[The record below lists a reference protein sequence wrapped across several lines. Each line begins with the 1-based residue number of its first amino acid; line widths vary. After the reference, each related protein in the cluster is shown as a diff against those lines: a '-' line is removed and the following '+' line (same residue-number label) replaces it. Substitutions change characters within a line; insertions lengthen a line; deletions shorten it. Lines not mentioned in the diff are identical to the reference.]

1 MRRLVLSVLAMAF
14 LVAASGLAWNSANAE
29 TAKSSHVTVTAE
41 QDRIVVNINFEDKVR
56 FSVPPPEQGQFYAE
70 PGDTVIGHSNFG
82 NSQKYEVNQD
92 DTSVKLVF
100 PNPTSQG
107 NGSFFTWNASK
118 DGKKKNWLLYPWEDD
133 GFVIVKNSQ
142 DPVHVKGL
150 HKYFA
155 YVEGTQVRQA
165 LEEARAEGYQVARKY
180 HLDKGHIEED
190 NKGLSQDSAKVLNA
204 GN

>member
-1 MRRLVLSVLAMAF
+1 
-14 LVAASGLAWNSANAE
+14 
-29 TAKSSHVTVTAE
+29 VTAE
-41 QDRIVVNINFEDKVR
+41 QDRIVVNIQFDDKVR
-56 FSVPPPEQGQFYAE
+56 FSVPPPEQGWFYAE

-92 DTSVKLVF
+92 DTSVRLVF
-100 PNPTSQG
+100 PNPTSKE

-133 GFVIVKNSQ
+133 GFVIVRDSD
-142 DPVHVKGL
+142 DPAHVKGL

-165 LEEARAEGYQVARKY
+165 VEEAGENGYQVAREY
-180 HLDKGHIEED
+180 HIEKGHIEED
-190 NKGLSQDSAKVLNA
+190 NNGLSQNASKILNA
-204 GN
+204 GD